1 MFMAQFAYV
10 EWLFWWLIETGAFEF
25 DWDTGNSDKNQKK
38 HGVSDEQVEECFRDG
53 LKVPLGVQFDPPVD
67 EERMGI
73 LAASSTGLLMVVFT
87 LRNGKV
93 RPISARSANRREKKV
108 YEAFRKTIERV

>member
-1 MFMAQFAYV
+1 MAQFAYV

-25 DWDTGNSDKNQKK
+25 DWDTGNSSKSQKK
-38 HGVSDEQVEECFRDG
+38 HGVSDVLVEECFQDSS
-53 LKVPLGVQFDPPVD
+53 KVALGVQFDPPVD
-67 EERMGI
+67 EERMGV
-73 LAASSTGLLMVVFT
+73 LAMSTDGLLMVVFT

-93 RPISARSANRREKKV
+93 RPISARPANRKEKKV